1 MCSLSLSTQILEEKE
16 DFKQLEDFNRKD
28 NDKGKKL
35 LGATPEISNKASDD
49 DDE

>member
-1 MCSLSLSTQILEEKE
+1 VCSLSLSTQILEEKE

-28 NDKGKKL
+28 NNKGKK
-35 LGATPEISNKASDD
+35 GATPEISNKAFDD

>member
-28 NDKGKKL
+28 NFKGKK
-35 LGATPEISNKASDD
+35 GATPEISNKASDD